1 MKGSIPAEEQEVREA
16 REKSSGRRGGS
27 SLAEMGWGPLLPALR
42 SLLLVVVLG
51 QVGQGLEL
59 SHEGL
64 ALRKRKK
71 ELPVVCV
78 CVCVRAQSCPTHCDP
93 MDCSPSGSS
102 VHGTLQARILE
113 WVAISSSRRSSRP
126 RDRTCVSC
134 IGRRIRYHCATWEAL
149 GVLFWSFMMFNNS
162 ANSFKV

>member
-64 ALRKRKK
+64 ALRKRKNF
-71 ELPVVCV
+71 LWCARVCV
-78 CVCVRAQSCPTHCDP
+78 CVCVCA
-93 MDCSPSGSS
+93 CS
-102 VHGTLQARILE
+102 V
-113 WVAISSSRRSSRP
+113 
-126 RDRTCVSC
+126 VSDS
-134 IGRRIRYHCATWEAL
+134 L
-149 GVLFWSFMMFNNS
+149 
-162 ANSFKV
+162 